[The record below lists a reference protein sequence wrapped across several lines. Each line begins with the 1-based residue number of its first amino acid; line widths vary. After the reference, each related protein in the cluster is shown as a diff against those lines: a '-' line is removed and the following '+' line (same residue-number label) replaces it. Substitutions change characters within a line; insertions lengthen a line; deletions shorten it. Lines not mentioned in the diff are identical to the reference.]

1 MSILGRIKDMFIPK
15 TILSEI
21 PASVANREEAIEEWF
36 DAYKMKA
43 PWLDYTYRTVD
54 GRTKN
59 RKRLSLN
66 AGKLVCKELN
76 SLVFSESPTI
86 TTDKTI
92 DDILEKNDFLTNFQ
106 EFSEYV
112 LALGGG
118 AMKIRYDGTDI
129 ILDFVKAHNFIP
141 LSWDNKR
148 VTEASFISHMTKD
161 KRNRR
166 ARP

>member
-66 AGKLVCKELN
+66 AGKLVCKELS
-76 SLVFSESPTI
+76 SLHTNLPAF
-86 TTDKTI
+86 
-92 DDILEKNDFLTNFQ
+92 NDRRLRSFVLPSTVR
-106 EFSEYV
+106 YV
-112 LALGGG
+112 
-118 AMKIRYDGTDI
+118 
-129 ILDFVKAHNFIP
+129 
-141 LSWDNKR
+141 
-148 VTEASFISHMTKD
+148 
-161 KRNRR
+161 
-166 ARP
+166 